1 MDKNIPLTEALF
13 YILLAVRKPN
23 HGYGIIQEVEELT
36 HGRVVLGP
44 GTLYGAIQSLV
55 KKDWIRI
62 YSEDTESRKKK
73 EYLITAA
80 GRATFEEERT
90 RLTELL
96 ENAKDAAYRLGIGRD
111 VDPFMTLSFMA
122 LPVIPT
128 VRLTTRGV
136 VDVIRQQY
144 I

>member
-1 MDKNIPLTEALF
+1 MDKNLPLTEALF

-23 HGYGIIQEVEELT
+23 HGYGITQEVEELT
-36 HGRVVLGP
+36 NGRVTLGP

-73 EYLITAA
+73 EYLITET
-80 GRATFEEERT
+80 GRAVFEEERK

-96 ENAKDAAYRLGIGRD
+96 KNAELMEGNNND
-111 VDPFMTLSFMA
+111 
-122 LPVIPT
+122 
-128 VRLTTRGV
+128 
-136 VDVIRQQY
+136 
-144 I
+144 